1 MATLEQSASVSI
13 SELLSEDVIEPDL
26 EAESREEVFEELI
39 GCLVDNGELESS
51 ENALKALHDREEILS
66 TGIGEGLA
74 IPHAKMEELDNF
86 LAAFARIP
94 DGVDFKSLDGKPA
107 HLIFLLLSPKG
118 EAGRHVRVLARVS
131 RMLKN
136 VHFRD
141 RLLEAESADKIL
153 DLIAEADEEQN

>member
-13 SELLSEDVIEPDL
+13 SDLLSEDVVKADL
-26 EAESREEVFEELI
+26 EAESRDEVFEELI
-39 GCLVDNGELESS
+39 GCLVDNDDLES
-51 ENALKALHDREEILS
+51 NDAALKALHDREEILS

-74 IPHAKMEELDNF
+74 IPHAKMDEIDEF

-131 RMLKN
+131 RILKN
-136 VHFRD
+136 ANFRE
-141 RLLEAESADKIL
+141 RLLDAESPDKIL
-153 DLIAEADEEQN
+153 DLIAEADEEQK

>member
-13 SELLSEDVIEPDL
+13 SDLLSEDVVKADL
-26 EAESREEVFEELI
+26 EAESRDEVFEELI
-39 GCLVDNGELESS
+39 GCLVDNGDLESDDA
-51 ENALKALHDREEILS
+51 ALKALHDREEILS

-74 IPHAKMEELDNF
+74 IPHAKMDDIDEF

-131 RMLKN
+131 RILKN
-136 VHFRD
+136 ANFRE
-141 RLLEAESADKIL
+141 RLLDAESPDKIL
-153 DLIAEADEEQN
+153 DLIAEADEEQK

>member
-1 MATLEQSASVSI
+1 MATVEQSSSVSI
-13 SELLSEDVIEPDL
+13 SNLLTKDLIEPEM
-26 EAESREEVFEELI
+26 EAGSRDEVFENLI
-39 GCLVDNGELESS
+39 DSLVTNDFLESS
-51 ENALKALHDREEILS
+51 EAALDALRDREEILS

-74 IPHAKMEELDNF
+74 IPHAKMDSIDDF

-136 VHFRD
+136 ASFRE
-141 RLLEAESADKIL
+141 RLLDAETEDEIY
-153 DLIAEADEEQN
+153 DLILEADEDQK

>member
-1 MATLEQSASVSI
+1 MATLEQSASVSV
-13 SELLSEDVIEPDL
+13 SDLLSEEVVQADL
-26 EAESREEVFEELI
+26 EAESRDEVFEELI
-39 GCLVDNGELESS
+39 DCLVEKGDLESS
-51 ENALKALHDREEILS
+51 DEALKALRDREEILS

-74 IPHAKMEELDNF
+74 IPHAKMESLEGF

-131 RMLKN
+131 RILKN
-136 VHFRD
+136 ANFRE
-141 RLLEAESADKIL
+141 RLLEASSPDEII
-153 DLIAEADEEQN
+153 DLIAEADEEQK

>member
-13 SELLSEDVIEPDL
+13 SDLLSEDVVESNL
-26 EAESREEVFEELI
+26 EAESRDEVFDELI
-39 GCLVDNGELESS
+39 GCLVENGDLDSDES
-51 ENALKALHDREEILS
+51 ALKALQDREEILS

-74 IPHAKMEELDNF
+74 IPHAKMEDIDNF

-131 RMLKN
+131 RILKN
-136 VHFRD
+136 ANFRE
-141 RLLEAESADKIL
+141 RLLEADSADAIL
-153 DLIAEADEEQN
+153 DLIAEADEEQK